1 MQSVDMP
8 SARVIAATLAGCRVR
23 VGTLDGFAVAVTE
36 AGELILRMPTRS
48 AEFRRRLKSWGCIVV
63 AGRLP
68 KVRAIR
74 AHGSRFQLKVWQA
87 CQRIHPGQT
96 ATYGELAKSV
106 GCRSA
111 QAVGAALGANP
122 LAILIPCHR
131 VVSATGTGGFAWG
144 LARKR
149 RWLNAERD
157 GLAD

>member
-1 MQSVDMP
+1 MP
-8 SARVIAATLAGCRVR
+8 PVRVMPAHLSGSRVR
-23 VGTLDGFAVAVTE
+23 VGTLDGFVVAVTE
-36 AGELILRMPTRS
+36 TGELILRMPTRS
-48 AEFRRRLKSWGCIVV
+48 AEFRRRLKSWGCVVV

-87 CQRIHPGQT
+87 CQRIRPGQT

-111 QAVGAALGANP
+111 QAVGTALGANP

-131 VVSATGTGGFAWG
+131 IVSATGAGGFAWG
-144 LARKR
+144 LTRQR
-149 RWLNAERD
+149 RWLKVERD
-157 GLAD
+157 GLAG

>member
-1 MQSVDMP
+1 MP
-8 SARVIAATLAGCRVR
+8 ADLSGCRVR
-23 VGTLDGFAVAVTE
+23 VGTLDGFAVAVTA

-48 AEFRRRLKSWGCIVV
+48 AEFRRRLKSWGCVLA
-63 AGRLP
+63 AGPLP

-87 CQRIHPGQT
+87 CQRIQPGQT
-96 ATYGELAKSV
+96 ATYGELAKAV

-111 QAVGAALGANP
+111 QPVGTALGANP
-122 LAILIPCHR
+122 LAVLIPCHR
-131 VVSATGTGGFAWG
+131 VVSATGAGGFAWG

-149 RWLNAERD
+149 RWLKAERD

>member
-1 MQSVDMP
+1 MP
-8 SARVIAATLAGCRVR
+8 ADLSGCRVR

-36 AGELILRMPTRS
+36 TGDLILRQPTRS
-48 AEFRRRLKSWGCIVV
+48 AEFRRRLRSWGCVLA
-63 AGRLP
+63 AGPLP

-87 CQRIHPGQT
+87 CQRIQPGQT
-96 ATYGELAKSV
+96 ATYGAIAKTV

-111 QAVGAALGANP
+111 QAVGSALGANP
-122 LAILIPCHR
+122 LAVLIPCHR
-131 VVSATGTGGFAWG
+131 VVSAAGDGGFAWG

-149 RWLNAERD
+149 RWLQAERD

>member
-1 MQSVDMP
+1 MP
-8 SARVIAATLAGCRVR
+8 ADLSECRVR
-23 VGTLDGFAVAVTE
+23 VGTLDGFVVAVTE
-36 AGELILRMPTRS
+36 PGELILRMPTRS
-48 AEFRRRLKSWGCIVV
+48 ADFRRRLKSWGCVVV

-87 CQRIHPGQT
+87 CQRIRPGQT
-96 ATYGELAKSV
+96 ATYGQLAKSV
-106 GCRSA
+106 RCRSA
-111 QAVGAALGANP
+111 QAVGTALGANP

-131 VVSATGTGGFAWG
+131 IVSATGAGGFAWG

-149 RWLNAERD
+149 RWLKAERD

>member
-1 MQSVDMP
+1 MSSVRVMP
-8 SARVIAATLAGCRVR
+8 ADLSECRVR
-23 VGTLDGFAVAVTE
+23 VGSLDGFAVAVTE

-87 CQRIHPGQT
+87 CQRIRPGQT
-96 ATYGELAKSV
+96 ATYGTLAKSV

-111 QAVGAALGANP
+111 QAVVTALGANP
-122 LAILIPCHR
+122 LAVFIPCHR
-131 VVSATGTGGFAWG
+131 VVSAKGAGGFAWG
-144 LARKR
+144 LARQR
-149 RWLNAERD
+149 RWLKAERD

>member
-1 MQSVDMP
+1 MP
-8 SARVIAATLAGCRVR
+8 PVRVMPAHLSGSRVR
-23 VGTLDGFAVAVTE
+23 VGTLDGFVVAVTE
-36 AGELILRMPTRS
+36 TGELILRTPTRS
-48 AEFRRRLKSWGCIVV
+48 AEFRRRLKSWGCVVV

-68 KVRAIR
+68 KVRTIR

-87 CQRIHPGQT
+87 CQRIRPGQT

-111 QAVGAALGANP
+111 QAVGTALGANP

-131 VVSATGTGGFAWG
+131 IVSATGAGGFAWG
-144 LARKR
+144 LTRQR
-149 RWLNAERD
+149 RWLKVERD

>member
-1 MQSVDMP
+1 MSSVRVMP
-8 SARVIAATLAGCRVR
+8 ADLSECRVR
-23 VGTLDGFAVAVTE
+23 VGALEGFAVAVTE

-87 CQRIHPGQT
+87 CQRIRPGQT

-111 QAVGAALGANP
+111 QAVGTALGANP
-122 LAILIPCHR
+122 LAVFIPCHR
-131 VVSATGTGGFAWG
+131 VVSAKGAGGFAWG
-144 LARKR
+144 LARQR
-149 RWLNAERD
+149 RWLKAERD

>member
-1 MQSVDMP
+1 MP
-8 SARVIAATLAGCRVR
+8 PVRVMPAHLSGTRVR
-23 VGTLDGFAVAVTE
+23 VGTLDGFVVAVTE
-36 AGELILRMPTRS
+36 PGELILRMPTRS
-48 AEFRRRLKSWGCIVV
+48 AEFRRRLKSWGCVVV

-87 CQRIHPGQT
+87 CQRIRPGQT

-111 QAVGAALGANP
+111 QAVGTALGANP

-131 VVSATGTGGFAWG
+131 IVSATGAGGFTWG
-144 LARKR
+144 LTRQR
-149 RWLNAERD
+149 RWLKVERD
-157 GLAD
+157 GLAS

>member
-1 MQSVDMP
+1 MP
-8 SARVIAATLAGCRVR
+8 SARVMPADLSGCRVR
-23 VGTLDGFAVAVTE
+23 VGTLDGFVVAVTE
-36 AGELILRMPTRS
+36 SGELILRMPTRS
-48 AEFRRRLKSWGCIVV
+48 AEFRRRLKSWGCVVV
-63 AGRLP
+63 ASRLP

-87 CQRIHPGQT
+87 CQRIRPGQT

-122 LAILIPCHR
+122 LAVLIPCHR
-131 VVSATGTGGFAWG
+131 IVSASGSGGFAWG

-149 RWLNAERD
+149 RWLKAERD

>member
-1 MQSVDMP
+1 MSSVRVMP
-8 SARVIAATLAGCRVR
+8 ADLSECRVR
-23 VGTLDGFAVAVTE
+23 VGALDGFAVAVTE

-63 AGRLP
+63 TGRLP

-87 CQRIHPGQT
+87 CQRIRPGQT

-111 QAVGAALGANP
+111 QAVGTALGANP
-122 LAILIPCHR
+122 LAVFIPCHR
-131 VVSATGTGGFAWG
+131 VVSAKGAGGFAWG
-144 LARKR
+144 LARQR
-149 RWLNAERD
+149 RWLKAERD

>member
-1 MQSVDMP
+1 MSSVRVMP
-8 SARVIAATLAGCRVR
+8 ADLSGCRVH
-23 VGTLDGFAVAVTE
+23 VGSLAGFAVAVTE

-48 AEFRRRLKSWGCIVV
+48 AEFRRRLKSWGCIVA
-63 AGRLP
+63 AGRPP

-87 CQRIHPGQT
+87 CQRIRPGQT

-111 QAVGAALGANP
+111 QAVGTALGANP
-122 LAILIPCHR
+122 LAVFIPCHR

-144 LARKR
+144 LARQR